1 MPPVFDHATP
11 VVDFG
16 ATSDPIQLERR
27 DKEWFVWPAL
37 AYKVL
42 LPARRHPPFNVFQQV
57 VLEMCRA
64 GVRDAE
70 EMARRLTLAPEL
82 VGFVM
87 EQLQGMD
94 ALDDRQAPAPRA
106 LRLMDAQDEPAD
118 VEEAGYVF
126 VDGHTLRV
134 WPRVHRG
141 GLPIVDADFEHG
153 KMKFE
158 RGTSG
163 KPQPIRAEVI
173 WPQAGARPRTAST
186 PGTPSAHEAQKAARR
201 HDQRVRAFRRE
212 SLLAG
217 KGDKVRAGLKS
228 TGLRVLPLD
237 PEPIFVAA
245 HLFMPKDTQR
255 RAWLVTD
262 PCGLGVS
269 DVLRHGV
276 ETLVKQSRHT
286 PARHKL
292 PKLLEKIADQAWHV
306 DEEDLA
312 HHFAEATQAATKR
325 VAAQL
330 GEAAELLPSDVLK
343 RLEDAEKCLEHAHT
357 QDIEHFLGH
366 AYAALESV
374 FGWLVSLYPDP
385 SLFLPL
391 GQSAGDNALLLQKI
405 AEQIGLRT
413 SDRTASL
420 LSVSFGSVKGAI
432 TFGNKTLPGSLAAAL
447 LAAQR
452 HPDHPLTTLAARAP
466 DALEFLG
473 EIGRL
478 RINASHNTAAVPSR
492 DIAVQVRDR
501 LFTLLRALVG
511 QGPADLKT
519 GQDMPTWGADL
530 MLRLRAQA
538 ERLAEHDPGLA
549 DRPDL
554 RARVIEMH
562 HAVRLVALLATAT
575 NAPKDALNA
584 RLRDAVVATTIAV
597 EAAFAEI
604 ERNTPTPA
612 SVAQAVSDDRTH
624 NAALLAQVAATLGF
638 TLDEAGQL
646 PQSLTHAKANR
657 MRRAA
662 QGRAETLS
670 ARVAVQLL
678 AAQQQAQ
685 HPLHEVARQVPLLL
699 RDVGHLVETRGH
711 GDDVAV
717 TATEVA
723 EIAAQATHNIRAMLE
738 AID

>member
-16 ATSDPIQLERR
+16 ATSDPIQLEHR

-94 ALDDRQAPAPRA
+94 ALDDRQAPTPRA

-141 GLPIVDADFEHG
+141 GLPIVDANFEHG

-173 WPQAGARPRTAST
+173 WPQASARPRTAST

-217 KGDKVRAGLKS
+217 KGDKVLPGLKS

-245 HLFMPKDTQR
+245 HLFMPKDMQR
-255 RAWLVTD
+255 RSWLVTD

-276 ETLVKQSRHT
+276 ETLVKQSRYT

-413 SDRTASL
+413 SDRTVSL
-420 LSVSFGSVKGAI
+420 LSVSFGSVKGAVA
-432 TFGNKTLPGSLAAAL
+432 FGNKTLPGCLAAAL

-473 EIGRL
+473 EIGKL

-492 DIAVQVRDR
+492 DNAVQVRDR

-519 GQDMPTWGADL
+519 GQDVPTWGADL
-530 MLRLRAQA
+530 LLRLRAQA
-538 ERLAEHDPGLA
+538 ERRAEHDPGLA

-584 RLRDAVVATTIAV
+584 RLRDAVVAITIAV

-638 TLDEAGQL
+638 TLDAAGQL
-646 PQSLTHAKANR
+646 PQSLTHSKANR

-685 HPLHEVARQVPLLL
+685 HPLHEVARLIPSLL

-717 TATEVA
+717 TAAEVA